1 MKILLRPRLRTFF
14 LLMALLS
21 ASLYAQ
27 PQLESLNRGLVAVR
41 KSDAVVFLSW
51 RYLGTDPDGVSFNLY
66 RDGEKLNE
74 YPLKGA
80 TNYEDATSANHSYE
94 VRAVVDGV
102 EQAGDGAVQ
111 VWASNYLDLPL
122 SVPAGGQTPDGVN
135 YTYSPN
141 DLSVGDLDGDGTYEI
156 IVKWDPSN
164 SKDNSQSGYT
174 GNVYLDAYKLDGTFL
189 WRIDLGKNIR
199 AGAHYTQFLVYDFD
213 GDGQAEVVCKT
224 APGTIDGDGVFLSE
238 GPAAAANHSAD
249 YRNSSGY
256 ILTGEEYLSVFNGLT
271 GAEMA
276 TVSYIPARG
285 KVSDWGDSYGN
296 RVDRFLAGV
305 AYLDGERPS
314 IVMARGYYTRA
325 VLAAWDWQDGVLVP
339 RWVFDSKDS
348 GNGAY
353 AGQGNHQ
360 LSVADVDADGFDEI
374 IYGSCVIDHDGKGL
388 HSTGLG
394 HGDALHVGDLVPE
407 RPGLEIFMPH
417 ESGGNGVSLRDAHTG
432 EIIWQKRNSQDIGR
446 GLTAD
451 IIAEHPGNEFWA
463 SSGMGVYN
471 SKGEIVGSGPTIN
484 HVIWWDGDLLREM
497 LDGTTITKY
506 PRTTIFNA
514 SGCASNNGTKSNPGL
529 QADLLGDW
537 REEVVFRTS
546 DNTRLRIYT
555 TDIPTIYRIP
565 CLMHDAQYRTAIAWQ
580 NVAYNQPPH
589 LSYFLG
595 HGMVFEHE
603 QSFLRCPYALQ
614 ATELGENSL
623 LLQWQNLEVQADL
636 VVVEMGISTGNFVEY
651 GRVDARTTALRIAD
665 LEPGT
670 SYYFRL
676 KAVNAEQE
684 SDYSSFFEISTL
696 ETPVPPVVSELVF
709 PPDGAFGVDY
719 GSLELR
725 WNNTTN
731 LMAGPLTYKVFM
743 AEDDGELLEIAAN
756 LQVPAFALPLL
767 QEGVTYRWQIEAENS
782 LGTSFSEVTSFTTA
796 RLDDR
801 ELLLHIP
808 FDEQSGSEAKD
819 VVGGAMAN
827 AVDLQPVWGEGQL
840 NGGVGFPAVPATG
853 HFSFPHHESILL
865 DQQSFSIAMWFKS
878 DGSQPDSYLLHKGK
892 HDHNNNGNGKW
903 IGIQYKGT
911 KLVFAVDDDV
921 TKTNLDIEGADQWF
935 DNQWHHLV
943 CVRDRAA
950 GQLLVYVDGFLAG
963 SIGDATTGGVGVTSA
978 LILGNCDGYFNTP
991 YPGSMDDLKIFGEA
1005 LTFGEVRDLSTQFP
1019 TSVVQPVLS
1028 AGDVTVAPNPFDDR
1042 LTVLCAACT
1051 GRDLLEVLFYD
1062 MSGRLVK
1069 RVQTTAADGRVE
1081 VEGLSALASGV
1092 YTVVLRGGAGGL
1104 GGIGGPGGPGGPG
1117 LPGLPGLKPW
1127 VMIKR

>member
-1 MKILLRPRLRTFF
+1 
-14 LLMALLS
+14 MALLS

-1104 GGIGGPGGPGGPG
+1104 GGIGGLGGPGGPG
-1117 LPGLPGLKPW
+1117 GPGLPGLKPW

>member
-1 MKILLRPRLRTFF
+1 MNILFRPKQKTFL

-603 QSFLRCPYALQ
+603 QSFLRCPYALR
-614 ATELGENSL
+614 ATEVGENNL
-623 LLQWQNLEVQADL
+623 VLQWQSLETQADQ
-636 VVVEMGISTGNFVEY
+636 VVVEMGTSSDHFVEY
-651 GRVDARTTALRIAD
+651 GRVDATAAELLIAD

-670 SYYFRL
+670 VYYFRL
-676 KAVNAEQE
+676 KTVNTDQE
-684 SDYSSFFEISTL
+684 SDYSSFFETKTL
-696 ETPVPPVVSELVF
+696 ETPVPPVVSELVY
-709 PPDGAFGVDY
+709 PADGALGVDY
-719 GSLELR
+719 GRLELQ
-725 WNNTTN
+725 WSNSTN
-731 LMAGPLTYKVFM
+731 LVAGALTYKVFM
-743 AEDDGELLEIAAN
+743 SVDGGGLTEIAEN
-756 LQVPAFALPLL
+756 LQVPAFVLPLL
-767 QEGVTYRWQIEAENS
+767 QEGVTYRWQIEAENA
-782 LGTSFSEVTSFTTA
+782 LGTSLSEVASFTTA
-796 RLDDR
+796 QLGDR

-819 VVGGAMAN
+819 VISGTNSV
-827 AVDLQPVWGEGQL
+827 AVDLQPDWAAGQL

-892 HDHNNNGNGKW
+892 HDHNNGGNGKW
-903 IGIQYKGT
+903 IGIQYKGS

-1104 GGIGGPGGPGGPG
+1104 GGIGGLD

>member
-156 IVKWDPSN
+156 LVKWDPSN

-276 TVSYIPARG
+276 SVSYIPARG

-506 PRTTIFNA
+506 PRATIFTA
-514 SGCASNNGTKSNPGL
+514 AGCASNNSSKSNPGL

-537 REEVVFRTS
+537 REEVIFRTS

-555 TDIPTIYRIP
+555 TDIPTVYRIP

-589 LSYFLG
+589 VSYFLG
-595 HGMVFEHE
+595 HGMVLEHE
-603 QSFLRCPYALQ
+603 QSFLRYPYALQ
-614 ATELGENSL
+614 ATEVGENNL
-623 LLQWQNLEVQADL
+623 LLQWQNLETQADQ
-636 VVVEMGISTGNFVEY
+636 VVVEMGTSSDHFVEY
-651 GRVDARTTALRIAD
+651 GRVDATAAETLIAD

-670 SYYFRL
+670 VYYFRL
-676 KAVNAEQE
+676 KTVNADQE
-684 SDYSSFFEISTL
+684 SDYSSFFEVKTL
-696 ETPVPPVVSELVF
+696 ETPVPPVVSELVY
-709 PPDGAFGVDY
+709 PADGVLGVDY
-719 GSLELR
+719 GRLELQ
-725 WNNTTN
+725 WSNSTN
-731 LMAGPLTYKVFM
+731 LVAGALTYKVFM
-743 AEDDGELLEIAAN
+743 SVDGGGLTEIAEN
-756 LQVPAFALPLL
+756 LQVPAFVLPRL
-767 QEGVTYRWQIEAENS
+767 QEGVTYRWQIEAENA
-782 LGTSFSEVTSFTTA
+782 LGTSLSEVASFTTA
-796 RLDDR
+796 QLGDR

-819 VVGGAMAN
+819 VISGTNSV
-827 AVDLQPVWGEGQL
+827 AVDLQPDWAAGQL

-892 HDHNNNGNGKW
+892 HDHNNGGNGKW
-903 IGIQYKGT
+903 IGIQYKGS

-921 TKTNLDIEGADQWF
+921 TKTNLDIEGDDQWF

-943 CVRDRAA
+943 CVRDKAA

-963 SIGDATTGGVGVTSA
+963 SIGDATTGDVGVTSS
-978 LILGNCDGYFNTP
+978 LILGNCDGYYNTP
-991 YPGSMDDLKIFGEA
+991 YSGSMDDLKIFGEA
-1005 LTFGEVRDLSTQFP
+1005 LTLGEVRDLSAQVL
-1019 TSVVQPVLS
+1019 TSSAQPVS
-1028 AGDVTVAPNPFDDR
+1028 MAGDVTVAPNPFDDH
-1042 LTVLCAACT
+1042 LIIECAACT

-1117 LPGLPGLKPW
+1117 LPGLKPW

>member
-636 VVVEMGISTGNFVEY
+636 VVVEMGISTDNFVEY

-921 TKTNLDIEGADQWF
+921 TKTNLDIERADQWF

-1117 LPGLPGLKPW
+1117 LPGLKPW

>member
-14 LLMALLS
+14 LLLVLFS

-27 PQLESLNRGLVAVR
+27 PQLETLDRGLVAVR

-636 VVVEMGISTGNFVEY
+636 VVVEMGISTDNFVEY

-767 QEGVTYRWQIEAENS
+767 QEGVTYRWQIEAENA

-1005 LTFGEVRDLSTQFP
+1005 LTFGEVRDLSAQVL
-1019 TSVVQPVLS
+1019 TSSAQPVS
-1028 AGDVTVAPNPFDDR
+1028 MAGDVTVAPNPFDDH
-1042 LTVLCAACT
+1042 LIVECASWA
-1051 GRDLLEVLFYD
+1051 GGDLLEVLFYD

-1069 RVQTTAADGRVE
+1069 RVQTVATEGRVDLQ
-1081 VEGLSALASGV
+1081 GLSGLASGV
-1092 YTVVLRGGAGGL
+1092 YTVVLRGAGSGVGGL
-1104 GGIGGPGGPGGPG
+1104 G